1 MAMKILYLKVDGL
14 CKVENW
20 KVNARNLEMP
30 DGPHPVTNDSIWQDS
45 KRTGPPVMMVIQDV
59 FGPYGASMASED
71 VKTRM
76 YEVKLA
82 SMAFK
87 QPSISRMWQRMLA
100 NAFEWFMKYGIILFI
115 VAISGYAVLNS
126 LTGGAV

>member
-1 MAMKILYLKVDGL
+1 MKILYLKVDGT

-20 KVNARNLEMP
+20 KVNARNLEML

-45 KRTGPPVMMVIQDV
+45 KRLGPAVMMVIQDV
-59 FGPYGASMASED
+59 LGPYGASMASED

-82 SMAFK
+82 SMAFR
-87 QPSISRMWQRMLA
+87 QPSISKMWQRMLA
-100 NAFEWFMKYGIILFI
+100 NAFDWLMKYGIILFI
-115 VAISGYAVLNS
+115 VAMAGYSVLTS
-126 LTGGAV
+126 LTGG

>member
-1 MAMKILYLKVDGL
+1 MKILYLKVDGS
-14 CKVENW
+14 CKTENW
-20 KVNARNLEMP
+20 KVNARNLEMA

-45 KRTGPPVMMVIQDV
+45 KRTGPAVMMVIQDV

-87 QPSISRMWQRMLA
+87 QPSVSKMWQRMLA
-100 NAFEWFMKYGIILFI
+100 NAFAFFMKYGIILFI
-115 VAISGYAVLNS
+115 VALVGYSVITT
-126 LTGGAV
+126 LTGA

>member
-1 MAMKILYLKVDGL
+1 MKILYLKVDGM
-14 CKVENW
+14 CRVENW

-45 KRTGPPVMMVIQDV
+45 KRLGPAVMMVVQDV
-59 FGPYGASMASED
+59 LGPYGASMASED

-82 SMAFK
+82 SMAFRP
-87 QPSISRMWQRMLA
+87 PSISKMWQRMLA
-100 NAFEWFMKYGIILFI
+100 NAFDWLMKYGIIIFI
-115 VAISGYAVLNS
+115 VIMAGYSVLGS
-126 LTGGAV
+126 LTGA

>member
-59 FGPYGASMASED
+59 LGPYGASMASED

-87 QPSISRMWQRMLA
+87 QPSISRMWQRWLA

-115 VAISGYAVLNS
+115 IAITGYYVIQS
-126 LTGGAV
+126 LMGV

>member
-1 MAMKILYLKVDGL
+1 MKILYLKVDGL
-14 CKVENW
+14 CKCENW

-45 KRTGPPVMMVIQDV
+45 KRTGPAVMMVIQDV
-59 FGPYGASMASED
+59 LGPYGASMASED

-87 QPSISRMWQRMLA
+87 QPSISKMWQRMLA

-115 VAISGYAVLNS
+115 VAITGYSVIQS
-126 LTGGAV
+126 FMG

>member
-1 MAMKILYLKVDGL
+1 MKILYLKVDGL

-45 KRTGPPVMMVIQDV
+45 KRTGPAVMMVIQDV
-59 FGPYGASMASED
+59 FAPYGASMASED

-87 QPSISRMWQRMLA
+87 QPSISRMWQRWLA

-115 VAISGYAVLNS
+115 VALVGYSVITT
-126 LTGGAV
+126 LTGA

>member
-1 MAMKILYLKVDGL
+1 MAMKILYLKAAGL

-20 KVNARNLEMP
+20 NGNERNLEMP
-30 DGPHPVTNDSIWQDS
+30 DGPHPVTNDSWWQDS
-45 KRTGPPVMMVIQDV
+45 KRTGPPILMIIQGV
-59 FGPYGASMASED
+59 LGPYGGSMAAED

-87 QPSISRMWQRMLA
+87 QPSVSKMWQRMLA
-100 NAFEWFMKYGIILFI
+100 NAFAWFMKYGIILFI
-115 VAISGYAVLNS
+115 VAITGYAVINT
-126 LTGGAV
+126 LTGGAI

>member
-1 MAMKILYLKVDGL
+1 MKILYLKVDGL

-20 KVNARNLEMP
+20 KVNARNLEML

-45 KRTGPPVMMVIQDV
+45 KRLGPAVMMVIQDV
-59 FGPYGASMASED
+59 LAPYGASMASED

-87 QPSISRMWQRMLA
+87 EPSISKMKWRMLA
-100 NAFEWFMKYGIILFI
+100 NAFDWLMKYGIILFI
-115 VAISGYAVLNS
+115 VAISGYAVINS
-126 LTGGAV
+126 LSGGAI

>member
-1 MAMKILYLKVDGL
+1 MKILYLKVDGS
-14 CKVENW
+14 CKTENW

-45 KRTGPPVMMVIQDV
+45 RRVGPAVMMVIQDV
-59 FGPYGASMASED
+59 LGPYGSSMASED

-87 QPSISRMWQRMLA
+87 QPSISRMWQRWLA
-100 NAFEWFMKYGIILFI
+100 NAFAWFMKYGIILFI
-115 VAISGYAVLNS
+115 IAITGYAVIQS
-126 LTGGAV
+126 LTGA

>member
-1 MAMKILYLKVDGL
+1 MKILYRKVDGL

-30 DGPHPVTNDSIWQDS
+30 DGPHPVTNDSVWQDS
-45 KRTGPPVMMVIQDV
+45 KRIGPAVMMIDQDV
-59 FGPYGASMASED
+59 FPPYGASMAAED

-87 QPSISRMWQRMLA
+87 SPSISRMWQRWFA

-115 VAISGYAVLNS
+115 IAISGYAVLNS
-126 LTGGAV
+126 LTGGAI

>member
-1 MAMKILYLKVDGL
+1 MKILYLKVDGL

-45 KRTGPPVMMVIQDV
+45 KRTGPPIMIIFQDV
-59 FGPYGASMASED
+59 LGPYGSSMASED

-87 QPSISRMWQRMLA
+87 QPSISKMWQRWLA

-115 VAISGYAVLNS
+115 VAITGYAVIQS
-126 LTGGAV
+126 LMGA

>member
-1 MAMKILYLKVDGL
+1 MKILYLKVDGL

-59 FGPYGASMASED
+59 FGPYGASMAAED

-100 NAFEWFMKYGIILFI
+100 NAFAWFMKYGIILFI
-115 VAISGYAVLNS
+115 IAISGYAVISS
-126 LTGGAV
+126 LTGGGI

>member
-1 MAMKILYLKVDGL
+1 MKILYLKVDST

-20 KVNARNLEMP
+20 KVNARNLEML

-45 KRTGPPVMMVIQDV
+45 KRLGPAVMMVIQDV
-59 FGPYGASMASED
+59 LGPYGASMASED

-82 SMAFK
+82 SMAFR
-87 QPSISRMWQRMLA
+87 QPSISKMWQRMLA
-100 NAFEWFMKYGIILFI
+100 NIFDWLMKYGIILFI
-115 VAISGYAVLNS
+115 VAITGYSVLTS
-126 LTGGAV
+126 LTGG

>member
-1 MAMKILYLKVDGL
+1 MKILYLKVDGL

-45 KRTGPPVMMVIQDV
+45 KRVGPAVMMVIQDV
-59 FGPYGASMASED
+59 LGPYGSSMASED

-87 QPSISRMWQRMLA
+87 QPSISKMWQRWLA

-115 VAISGYAVLNS
+115 IAITGYSVIQS
-126 LTGGAV
+126 FMGA

>member
-1 MAMKILYLKVDGL
+1 MKILYVKVDAL

-30 DGPHPVTNDSIWQDS
+30 DGPHPVTNDSVWQDS
-45 KRTGPPVMMVIQDV
+45 KRVGPAVMLILQDV
-59 FGPYGASMASED
+59 FPPYGASMAAED

-87 QPSISRMWQRMLA
+87 SPSISKMWQRWLA
-100 NAFEWFMKYGIILFI
+100 NIFEWFMKYGIILFI
-115 VAISGYAVLNS
+115 IAISGYAVLNS
-126 LTGGAV
+126 LTGGAI

>member
-14 CKVENW
+14 CKGENW

-59 FGPYGASMASED
+59 LGPYGASMASED

-87 QPSISRMWQRMLA
+87 QPSISKMWQRWLA
-100 NAFEWFMKYGIILFI
+100 NAFKWFMNYGIILFI
-115 VAISGYAVLNS
+115 IAITGYAVIQS
-126 LTGGAV
+126 LMGA

>member
-1 MAMKILYLKVDGL
+1 MKILYLKVDGL

-45 KRTGPPVMMVIQDV
+45 KRIGPAVMMVIQDV
-59 FGPYGASMASED
+59 LGPYGSSMASED

-87 QPSISRMWQRMLA
+87 QPSISKMWQRWLA
-100 NAFEWFMKYGIILFI
+100 NAFEWFMKYGIILFR
-115 VAISGYAVLNS
+115 VAITGYAVIQS
-126 LTGGAV
+126 LMGA

>member
-1 MAMKILYLKVDGL
+1 MAMKILYLKVDGS

-45 KRTGPPVMMVIQDV
+45 KRTGPAVMMVIQDV
-59 FGPYGASMASED
+59 FGPYGASMAAED

-87 QPSISRMWQRMLA
+87 QPSVSRMWQRMLA
-100 NAFEWFMKYGIILFI
+100 NAFAFFMKYGIILFI
-115 VAISGYAVLNS
+115 VALVGYSVITT
-126 LTGGAV
+126 LTGA

>member
-1 MAMKILYLKVDGL
+1 MKILYLKVDGL

-59 FGPYGASMASED
+59 LGPYGASMASED

-87 QPSISRMWQRMLA
+87 QPSISKMWQRWLA

-115 VAISGYAVLNS
+115 VAITGYAVIQS
-126 LTGGAV
+126 LMGA

>member
-1 MAMKILYLKVDGL
+1 MKILYLKVDGS
-14 CKVENW
+14 CKTENW
-20 KVNARNLEMP
+20 KVNARNLEMA

-45 KRTGPPVMMVIQDV
+45 KRTGPAVMMVIQDV

-87 QPSISRMWQRMLA
+87 SPSVSRMWQRMLA
-100 NAFEWFMKYGIILFI
+100 NAFAWFMKYGIILFI
-115 VAISGYAVLNS
+115 VAITGYSVIQS
-126 LTGGAV
+126 FMGA